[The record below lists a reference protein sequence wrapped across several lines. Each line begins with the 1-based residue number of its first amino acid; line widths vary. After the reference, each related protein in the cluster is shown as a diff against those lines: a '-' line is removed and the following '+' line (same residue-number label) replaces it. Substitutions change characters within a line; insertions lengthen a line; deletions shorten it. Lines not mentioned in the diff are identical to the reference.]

1 MITVSEKALQHVI
14 ELMMESGVTPDSHHL
29 RVGVKGGGCSGLSY
43 AMDFDDKIEPTDETV
58 EIDGGL
64 KVIIAGAGGAA
75 HLPGMVASITSLP
88 VIGVPIKSSNSVDGW
103 DSILSILQ
111 MPAGVPVATV
121 ALNGA
126 KNAGILAAQMI
137 GNHDAAVSKAVEAY
151 KNALRNNPNDE
162 ETRYNFA
169 LAKKMLK
176 NNPPKKDDKKDK
188 KDKKKDNKKDDKKDK
203 KDDKKDDKK
212 KDDKKD
218 GDQKNKNDQKNNQDG
233 QPKPKPGGIQ
243 KERVQNLLDAVN
255 NEEKKIQD
263 KVNANK
269 VKGKPIQ
276 TEKDW

>member
-1 MITVSEKALQHVI
+1 MMKLLLNSFLLLSFAIFAQEK
-14 ELMMESGVTPDSHHL
+14 
-29 RVGVKGGGCSGLSY
+29 
-43 AMDFDDKIEPTDETV
+43 DF
-58 EIDGGL
+58 
-64 KVIIAGAGGAA
+64 
-75 HLPGMVASITSLP
+75 HLPRANSEFADKKYAEAEAEYRISLSNNPKKSISAYNLGNA
-88 VIGVPIKSSNSVDGW
+88 IYKQNNNSEALFSYENAIKNSTARPEKHTAFHNSGN
-103 DSILSILQ
+103 IY
-111 MPAGVPVATV
+111 MKE
-121 ALNGA
+121 
-126 KNAGILAAQMI
+126 KNYSA
-137 GNHDAAVSKAVEAY
+137 AVEAY

-188 KDKKKDNKKDDKKDK
+188 KEKKKDDKKKDDKKDK
-203 KDDKKDDKK
+203 KKDDKK

-218 GDQKNKNDQKNNQDG
+218 GDQKDKNEQKNNQEG

>member
-1 MITVSEKALQHVI
+1 MKNLFLSSFILLSFAIFAQEK
-14 ELMMESGVTPDSHHL
+14 
-29 RVGVKGGGCSGLSY
+29 
-43 AMDFDDKIEPTDETV
+43 DF
-58 EIDGGL
+58 
-64 KVIIAGAGGAA
+64 
-75 HLPGMVASITSLP
+75 HLPRANSEFADKKYAAAEAEYRISLSNNPKKSISAYNLGNA
-88 VIGVPIKSSNSVDGW
+88 IYKQNNNSEALFSYENAIKNSTARPEKHTAFHNSGN
-103 DSILSILQ
+103 IY
-111 MPAGVPVATV
+111 MKE
-121 ALNGA
+121 
-126 KNAGILAAQMI
+126 KNYSA
-137 GNHDAAVSKAVEAY
+137 AVEAY

-188 KDKKKDNKKDDKKDK
+188 KEKKKDDKKKDDKKDK
-203 KDDKKDDKK
+203 KKDDKK

-218 GDQKNKNDQKNNQDG
+218 GDKKDKNDQKNNQDG

>member
-1 MITVSEKALQHVI
+1 MMKLLLYSFLLLSFAIFAQEK
-14 ELMMESGVTPDSHHL
+14 
-29 RVGVKGGGCSGLSY
+29 
-43 AMDFDDKIEPTDETV
+43 DF
-58 EIDGGL
+58 
-64 KVIIAGAGGAA
+64 
-75 HLPGMVASITSLP
+75 HLPKANSEFADKKYAAAEAEYRISLSNNPKKSISAYNLGNA
-88 VIGVPIKSSNSVDGW
+88 IYKQNNNSEALFSYENAIKNSTARPEKHTAFHNSGN
-103 DSILSILQ
+103 IY
-111 MPAGVPVATV
+111 MKE
-121 ALNGA
+121 
-126 KNAGILAAQMI
+126 KNYSA
-137 GNHDAAVSKAVEAY
+137 AVEAY

-188 KDKKKDNKKDDKKDK
+188 KEK
-203 KDDKKDDKK
+203 KKDDKK

-218 GDQKNKNDQKNNQDG
+218 KKKDDKKDDKKDGDKKDKNDQKNNQDG

>member
-1 MITVSEKALQHVI
+1 MKKLLLYSFLLLSFAIFAQEK
-14 ELMMESGVTPDSHHL
+14 
-29 RVGVKGGGCSGLSY
+29 
-43 AMDFDDKIEPTDETV
+43 DF
-58 EIDGGL
+58 
-64 KVIIAGAGGAA
+64 
-75 HLPGMVASITSLP
+75 HLPKANSEFADKKYAEAEAEYRISLSNNPKKSISAYNLGNA
-88 VIGVPIKSSNSVDGW
+88 IYKQNNNSEALFSYENAIKNSTARPEKHSAFHNSGN
-103 DSILSILQ
+103 IY
-111 MPAGVPVATV
+111 MKE
-121 ALNGA
+121 
-126 KNAGILAAQMI
+126 KNYSA
-137 GNHDAAVSKAVEAY
+137 AVEAY

-169 LAKKMLK
+169 IAKKMLK

-188 KDKKKDNKKDDKKDK
+188 KET
-203 KDDKKDDKK
+203 KKDDKK

-218 GDQKNKNDQKNNQDG
+218 KKKDDKKKNDKKDGDKKDKNDQKNNQDG

>member
-1 MITVSEKALQHVI
+1 MKEKNYSA
-14 ELMMESGVTPDSHHL
+14 
-29 RVGVKGGGCSGLSY
+29 
-43 AMDFDDKIEPTDETV
+43 
-58 EIDGGL
+58 
-64 KVIIAGAGGAA
+64 
-75 HLPGMVASITSLP
+75 
-88 VIGVPIKSSNSVDGW
+88 
-103 DSILSILQ
+103 
-111 MPAGVPVATV
+111 
-121 ALNGA
+121 
-126 KNAGILAAQMI
+126 
-137 GNHDAAVSKAVEAY
+137 AVEAY
-151 KNALRNNPNDE
+151 KNALRNNPKDE

-188 KDKKKDNKKDDKKDK
+188 KDKKKDKKKDDKKDK

-212 KDDKKD
+212 KDNKKD

-263 KVNANK
+263 KVNAKK

>member
-1 MITVSEKALQHVI
+1 MKLLLNSFLLLSFAIFAQEK
-14 ELMMESGVTPDSHHL
+14 
-29 RVGVKGGGCSGLSY
+29 
-43 AMDFDDKIEPTDETV
+43 DF
-58 EIDGGL
+58 
-64 KVIIAGAGGAA
+64 
-75 HLPGMVASITSLP
+75 HLPRANSEFADKKYAEAEAEYRISLSNNPKKSISAYNLGNA
-88 VIGVPIKSSNSVDGW
+88 IYKQNNNSEALFSYENAIKNSTARPEKHTAFHNSGN
-103 DSILSILQ
+103 IY
-111 MPAGVPVATV
+111 MKE
-121 ALNGA
+121 
-126 KNAGILAAQMI
+126 KNYSA
-137 GNHDAAVSKAVEAY
+137 AVEAY

-188 KDKKKDNKKDDKKDK
+188 KEK
-203 KDDKKDDKK
+203 KKDDKK

-218 GDQKNKNDQKNNQDG
+218 KKKDDNKKDDKKDGDKKDKNDQKNNQDG